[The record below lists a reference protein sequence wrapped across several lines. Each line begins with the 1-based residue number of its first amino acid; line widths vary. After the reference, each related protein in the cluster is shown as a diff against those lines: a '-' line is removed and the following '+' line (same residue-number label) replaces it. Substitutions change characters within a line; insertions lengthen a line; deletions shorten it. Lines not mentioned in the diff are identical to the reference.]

1 MFTKLMYWLVEQ
13 ITKWHT
19 YFLSLNDNKSY
30 GLTDKELHFIVIG
43 LIGLIMIFIV
53 YPIFKALAKHNH
65 IMVVAWIYVFTCMI
79 VLTFAIEIG
88 QGITHTGSVEME
100 DVVAGLAGFI
110 FFFAIFS
117 CVRLIYHLILWLMH
131 KED

>member
-1 MFTKLMYWLVEQ
+1 MFTRLMYWLVEQ
-13 ITKWHT
+13 ITKWHS
-19 YFLSLNDNKSY
+19 YFLSLNDNESF

-43 LIGLIMIFIV
+43 MIGLIMIFIV
-53 YPIFKALAKHNH
+53 YPVFKALAKHNH

-117 CVRLIYHLILWLMH
+117 CIRLIYHLILCLMH